1 MQFNNKGTAIA
12 DAKVDINK
20 YWLSLGWN
28 SKAIVETPAPI
39 IPPNNDE
46 KAQNKMKCKIVFNFL
61 LKKRSLF
68 IKKIAISS
76 NFLFS

>member
-12 DAKVDINK
+12 DAKVDINM

-28 SKAIVETPAPI
+28 SKAIIETPAPI

-46 KAQNKMKCKIVFNFL
+46 KAQNKMKCKTEYFTLSYVLIKFL
-61 LKKRSLF
+61 NS
-68 IKKIAISS
+68 
-76 NFLFS
+76 

>member
-46 KAQNKMKCKIVFNFL
+46 KAQNKMKCKTE
-61 LKKRSLF
+61 
-68 IKKIAISS
+68 
-76 NFLFS
+76 